1 MDSSV
6 SQRYPVGHL
15 GLWILLPLLPIVP
28 IEVLALNLPSACDD
42 PTPGWRQIVPVLAV
56 ALCSLAV
63 VAVAVQRLRAVI
75 PRDIPG
81 PWAALATIAIVG
93 VPLLLLLGQ
102 DVNLSLL
109 VVNHSLFPYGVPL
122 FGFALLGILVAWLTR
137 WRAEEIEMMLSMYLL
152 CAGVCLYPAQL
163 WLTYLGRGAVLC

>member
-6 SQRYPVGHL
+6 SQRYPVGRL

-28 IEVLALNLPSACDD
+28 IAVLALNLPEACDD
-42 PTPGWRQIVPVLAV
+42 PTPGWRQIVPILA
-56 ALCSLAV
+56 
-63 VAVAVQRLRAVI
+63 VAVAVQRLQAVV
-75 PRDIPG
+75 PRDIPSR
-81 PWAALATIAIVG
+81 WAALATIAIVG

-102 DVNLSLL
+102 DVNLSLF
-109 VVNHSLFPYGVPL
+109 VVNYSLFPYGVLL
-122 FGFALLGILVAWLTR
+122 FGFSLLGILVAWLMR